1 MLRARY
7 AAALLPSLRNIRG
20 INPGAPQ
27 KCILAMQFHPI
38 PNRIVRRMIAPAFS
52 RGCPYASSSPFVHA
66 FRHTNPANMSH
77 FSLILVVSMLSAFGL
92 IASDVYLPA
101 MPSMAHE
108 FSIGAWQMPQTVS
121 AYLIALACAQLVYGP
136 LSDRWGRKPVLT
148 VGILLY
154 ILGSIGCANA
164 GGFESFLGWRVLEA
178 LGAASGLVIGRAII
192 ADTCDKKE
200 SAKVY
205 SIVYPLVSLSPAIAP
220 AIGGYLAAWFGWRSD
235 FIFVAG
241 FGLVSLMLAQLLL
254 KETRPPVTPG
264 QQSTVPL
271 AGFSSVLRDRTFIR
285 YTLVV
290 CAIYCAWFVY
300 LTQSPFI
307 FSGLGLSEQQ
317 SGWLYLPL
325 TAGIISANMISRR
338 MLDRMSYD
346 SIVVAGVCCFVA
358 GGIAFALCESWHF
371 KSVVAIVIPMFLVSL
386 SNGSSLSLAVSGAIA
401 SEHGRAA
408 TASGLVGFFQIGSA
422 SLAATVSSGLLGTG
436 SHVLATAIPFFAIV
450 AAVAIVPRW
459 YAARRALA
467 TRKTLPH

>member
-1 MLRARY
+1 
-7 AAALLPSLRNIRG
+7 
-20 INPGAPQ
+20 
-27 KCILAMQFHPI
+27 
-38 PNRIVRRMIAPAFS
+38 
-52 RGCPYASSSPFVHA
+52 
-66 FRHTNPANMSH
+66 MSN

-101 MPSMAHE
+101 MPSMAYE

-121 AYLIALACAQLVYGP
+121 AYLIALACAQLFYGP

-154 ILGSIGCANA
+154 ILGSIGCASA
-164 GGFESFLGWRVLEA
+164 GGFASFLGWRVLEA

-241 FGLVSLMLAQLLL
+241 FGAVALVLVQLLL
-254 KETRPPVTPG
+254 KETRPPVAPG
-264 QQSTVPL
+264 QHRAVPL
-271 AGFSSVLRDRTFIR
+271 AGFSDVFADRVFIR

-346 SIVVAGVCCFVA
+346 SIVVAGVGCFVA

-371 KSVVAIVIPMFLVSL
+371 KSIIAVVMPMFLVSL

-422 SLAATVSSGLLGTG
+422 SLAATLSSGLLGTG
-436 SHVLATAIPFFAIV
+436 SHVLATAIPFFATV

-459 YAARRALA
+459 YAARRTLSM
-467 TRKTLPH
+467 RKTLPR